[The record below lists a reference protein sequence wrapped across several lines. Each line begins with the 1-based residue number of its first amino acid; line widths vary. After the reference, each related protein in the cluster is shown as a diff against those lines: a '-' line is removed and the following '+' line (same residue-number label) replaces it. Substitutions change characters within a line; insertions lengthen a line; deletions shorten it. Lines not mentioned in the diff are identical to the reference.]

1 MNPRRGRTGIGAP
14 ASAATSP
21 AHVPAA
27 LITNGAPIAGS
38 SAASVRTPVT
48 SPPASRSIAVTDVP
62 RWIVAPASRARRRSA
77 AVASIGWTWASCGY
91 QAPPATSRVRF
102 GSSAA
107 RPAASTAS
115 TVTPAARCAAA
126 RSPSAP
132 SVAACRATTTP
143 PFGSYSSASSPSSS
157 ASARQRAAD
166 RRASV
171 SSAPGALSE
180 TRMFPSPALVV
191 PPAMPPRSTTATR
204 SPAAVRAWAHAAPT
218 MPAPMTT
225 TSAVVGATPVSCHTA
240 LPARPLPDPLLEI
253 ARMAAL
259 VPSVDPRTGL
269 VVEDVAPESTPD
281 DVDAAVI
288 AAQLAA
294 PVLAALGATGRAAVL
309 EGMADALEAD
319 REALVELADRETALG
334 RPRLPGELTRTIYQL
349 RFFADVIRDG
359 AYLEAVI
366 DPAHE
371 SPMGPLADV
380 RRYLVPLG
388 PVAVFG
394 ASNFPFAFS
403 VAGGD
408 TAAAIAAGCPVVAKA
423 HSSHPALSAAV
434 HRAIVRGAE
443 AAGAPEGTIGLVFG
457 REGGTAL
464 VTHPG
469 IRAVAFTGSTA
480 GGRALFDLASARP
493 DPIPFYGELGSLN
506 PLTVTPAAAA
516 ERAAAIAQGWVAS
529 FTLGTGQFCTK
540 PGLALVP
547 AGGDGDAF
555 RDAAS
560 AAVAAV
566 GPSTMLNGAMR
577 DAYLEGTARIGS
589 VGRRRA
595 RDAPA
600 RRGGRLR
607 SWRRRWSRRRP
618 TRCAPTGSPLL
629 AECFGPVGVLAR
641 YRDEADLLDI
651 LGRMEG
657 SLTASVH
664 IGEGETDLPAQV
676 LDAAR
681 AFAGRVLVNGFPTG
695 VAVNWSMVHGGPWP
709 ASTNAAHT
717 SVGATSIRRF
727 LRPVAFQNV
736 PDELLPPELRDANPL
751 GIPRRTV
758 PHA

>member
-1 MNPRRGRTGIGAP
+1 
-14 ASAATSP
+14 
-21 AHVPAA
+21 
-27 LITNGAPIAGS
+27 
-38 SAASVRTPVT
+38 
-48 SPPASRSIAVTDVP
+48 
-62 RWIVAPASRARRRSA
+62 
-77 AVASIGWTWASCGY
+77 
-91 QAPPATSRVRF
+91 
-102 GSSAA
+102 
-107 RPAASTAS
+107 
-115 TVTPAARCAAA
+115 
-126 RSPSAP
+126 
-132 SVAACRATTTP
+132 
-143 PFGSYSSASSPSSS
+143 
-157 ASARQRAAD
+157 
-166 RRASV
+166 
-171 SSAPGALSE
+171 
-180 TRMFPSPALVV
+180 
-191 PPAMPPRSTTATR
+191 
-204 SPAAVRAWAHAAPT
+204 
-218 MPAPMTT
+218 
-225 TSAVVGATPVSCHTA
+225 
-240 LPARPLPDPLLEI
+240 
-253 ARMAAL
+253 MAAL
-259 VPSVDPRTGL
+259 VPSIDPRTGL
-269 VVEDVAPESTPD
+269 VVEDVAPESTPS

-294 PVLAALGATGRAAVL
+294 PVLAALGAAGRATVL
-309 EGMADALEAD
+309 EGMAEALEAE

-334 RPRLPGELTRTIYQL
+334 RPRLPGELSRTVYQL

-359 AYLEAVI
+359 AYLDAVI

-408 TAAAIAAGCPVVAKA
+408 TAAAIAAGCPVVAKV

-480 GGRALFDLASARP
+480 GGRLLFDLAAARP

-506 PLTVTPAAAA
+506 PLAVTPAAAA
-516 ERAAAIAQGWVAS
+516 ERAVAIAQGWVAS

-547 AGGDGDAF
+547 AGTAGDAF

-577 DAYLEGTARIGS
+577 DAYVEGTARIGS
-589 VGRRRA
+589 TDGVA
-595 RDAPA
+595 
-600 RRGGRLR
+600 LEM
-607 SWRRRWSRRRP
+607 RP
-618 TRCAPTGSPLL
+618 LGAADGMVVAPTLVETTTDALRAEGSPLL

-664 IGEGETDLPAQV
+664 IGEGETDLPARV

-681 AFAGRVLVNGFPTG
+681 AFAGRVLVNGYPTG

-758 PHA
+758 SHA

>member
-1 MNPRRGRTGIGAP
+1 
-14 ASAATSP
+14 
-21 AHVPAA
+21 
-27 LITNGAPIAGS
+27 
-38 SAASVRTPVT
+38 
-48 SPPASRSIAVTDVP
+48 
-62 RWIVAPASRARRRSA
+62 
-77 AVASIGWTWASCGY
+77 
-91 QAPPATSRVRF
+91 
-102 GSSAA
+102 
-107 RPAASTAS
+107 
-115 TVTPAARCAAA
+115 
-126 RSPSAP
+126 
-132 SVAACRATTTP
+132 
-143 PFGSYSSASSPSSS
+143 
-157 ASARQRAAD
+157 
-166 RRASV
+166 
-171 SSAPGALSE
+171 
-180 TRMFPSPALVV
+180 
-191 PPAMPPRSTTATR
+191 
-204 SPAAVRAWAHAAPT
+204 
-218 MPAPMTT
+218 
-225 TSAVVGATPVSCHTA
+225 
-240 LPARPLPDPLLEI
+240 
-253 ARMAAL
+253 MAAL

-288 AAQLAA
+288 AAQLAT

-359 AYLEAVI
+359 
-366 DPAHE
+366 
-371 SPMGPLADV
+371 G
-380 RRYLVPLG
+380 VPR
-388 PVAVFG
+388 
-394 ASNFPFAFS
+394 
-403 VAGGD
+403 GGD
-408 TAAAIAAGCPVVAKA
+408 RPRPRVADGAARRRPPV
-423 HSSHPALSAAV
+423 S
-434 HRAIVRGAE
+434 R
-443 AAGAPEGTIGLVFG
+443 AAGAGRGVRGVELPVRVLGRGWRHGRRDRRGLPG
-457 REGGTAL
+457 RGQGALVAPGPVRRGPPRDRPRRRGRRRARGHDRARLRAEAGRAL

-469 IRAVAFTGSTA
+469 IRAVAFTGSPA
-480 GGRALFDLASARP
+480 GGRVLFDLASARP

-506 PLTVTPAAAA
+506 PLAVTPAAAA

-547 AGGDGDAF
+547 AGVDGDAF

-589 VGRRRA
+589 ADGVALETRLLGEAPGFVVSPTLVETTTDALRA
-595 RDAPA
+595 E
-600 RRGGRLR
+600 
-607 SWRRRWSRRRP
+607 
-618 TRCAPTGSPLL
+618 GSPLL

-681 AFAGRVLVNGFPTG
+681 AFAGRVLVNGYPTG
-695 VAVNWSMVHGGPWP
+695 VAVNWSMMHGGPWP

-758 PHA
+758 THD

>member
-1 MNPRRGRTGIGAP
+1 
-14 ASAATSP
+14 
-21 AHVPAA
+21 
-27 LITNGAPIAGS
+27 
-38 SAASVRTPVT
+38 
-48 SPPASRSIAVTDVP
+48 
-62 RWIVAPASRARRRSA
+62 
-77 AVASIGWTWASCGY
+77 
-91 QAPPATSRVRF
+91 
-102 GSSAA
+102 
-107 RPAASTAS
+107 
-115 TVTPAARCAAA
+115 
-126 RSPSAP
+126 
-132 SVAACRATTTP
+132 
-143 PFGSYSSASSPSSS
+143 
-157 ASARQRAAD
+157 
-166 RRASV
+166 
-171 SSAPGALSE
+171 
-180 TRMFPSPALVV
+180 
-191 PPAMPPRSTTATR
+191 
-204 SPAAVRAWAHAAPT
+204 
-218 MPAPMTT
+218 
-225 TSAVVGATPVSCHTA
+225 
-240 LPARPLPDPLLEI
+240 
-253 ARMAAL
+253 MAAL

-359 AYLEAVI
+359 AYLEALI

-443 AAGAPEGTIGLVFG
+443 DAGAPEGTIGLVFG
-457 REGGTAL
+457 REGGTSL

-480 GGRALFDLASARP
+480 GGRVLFDLASARP

-547 AGGDGDAF
+547 AGVDGDAF

-560 AAVAAV
+560 AAVATV
-566 GPSTMLNGAMR
+566 NPSTMLNGAMR

-589 VGRRRA
+589 ADGVA
-595 RDAPA
+595 
-600 RRGGRLR
+600 LET
-607 SWRRRWSRRRP
+607 RP
-618 TRCAPTGSPLL
+618 PGEADGFVVAPTLVETTTDALRAEGSPLL

-664 IGEGETDLPAQV
+664 IGEGEVDLPAQV

-681 AFAGRVLVNGFPTG
+681 AFAGRVLVNGYPTG

>member
-1 MNPRRGRTGIGAP
+1 
-14 ASAATSP
+14 
-21 AHVPAA
+21 
-27 LITNGAPIAGS
+27 
-38 SAASVRTPVT
+38 
-48 SPPASRSIAVTDVP
+48 
-62 RWIVAPASRARRRSA
+62 
-77 AVASIGWTWASCGY
+77 
-91 QAPPATSRVRF
+91 
-102 GSSAA
+102 
-107 RPAASTAS
+107 
-115 TVTPAARCAAA
+115 
-126 RSPSAP
+126 
-132 SVAACRATTTP
+132 
-143 PFGSYSSASSPSSS
+143 
-157 ASARQRAAD
+157 
-166 RRASV
+166 
-171 SSAPGALSE
+171 
-180 TRMFPSPALVV
+180 
-191 PPAMPPRSTTATR
+191 
-204 SPAAVRAWAHAAPT
+204 
-218 MPAPMTT
+218 
-225 TSAVVGATPVSCHTA
+225 
-240 LPARPLPDPLLEI
+240 
-253 ARMAAL
+253 MAAL

-309 EGMADALEAD
+309 EGIADALEAD

-349 RFFADVIRDG
+349 RFFAEVIRDG

-480 GGRALFDLASARP
+480 GGRVLFDLASARP

-529 FTLGTGQFCTK
+529 FTLGAGQFCTK

-577 DAYLEGTARIGS
+577 GAYLEGTARIGS
-589 VGRRRA
+589 ADGVA
-595 RDAPA
+595 
-600 RRGGRLR
+600 LET
-607 SWRRRWSRRRP
+607 RP
-618 TRCAPTGSPLL
+618 LGAADGLLVAPTLVETTTDALRAEGSPLL

-681 AFAGRVLVNGFPTG
+681 AFAGRVLVNGYPTG

>member
-1 MNPRRGRTGIGAP
+1 
-14 ASAATSP
+14 
-21 AHVPAA
+21 
-27 LITNGAPIAGS
+27 
-38 SAASVRTPVT
+38 
-48 SPPASRSIAVTDVP
+48 
-62 RWIVAPASRARRRSA
+62 
-77 AVASIGWTWASCGY
+77 
-91 QAPPATSRVRF
+91 
-102 GSSAA
+102 
-107 RPAASTAS
+107 
-115 TVTPAARCAAA
+115 
-126 RSPSAP
+126 
-132 SVAACRATTTP
+132 
-143 PFGSYSSASSPSSS
+143 
-157 ASARQRAAD
+157 
-166 RRASV
+166 
-171 SSAPGALSE
+171 
-180 TRMFPSPALVV
+180 
-191 PPAMPPRSTTATR
+191 
-204 SPAAVRAWAHAAPT
+204 
-218 MPAPMTT
+218 
-225 TSAVVGATPVSCHTA
+225 
-240 LPARPLPDPLLEI
+240 
-253 ARMAAL
+253 MAAL
-259 VPSVDPRTGL
+259 VPSIDPRTGL
-269 VVEDVAPESTPD
+269 VVEDVAPESMRE
-281 DVDAAVI
+281 DVDAAAI

-294 PVLAALGATGRAAVL
+294 PALAALGAAGRAAVL
-309 EGMADALEAD
+309 EGMAGALEMD
-319 REALVELADRETALG
+319 RDALVELADRETALG
-334 RPRLPGELTRTIYQL
+334 RPRLPGELTRTVYQL

-359 AYLEAVI
+359 SYLDAVI

-443 AAGAPEGTIGLVFG
+443 RAGAPEGTVGLVFG

-464 VTHPG
+464 VTHPA

-480 GGRALFDLASARP
+480 GGRALFDLAAARP

-516 ERAAAIAQGWVAS
+516 ERAPAIAQGWVTS

-547 AGGDGDAF
+547 TGPDGDAF

-566 GPSTMLNGAMR
+566 HASTMLNGAMR
-577 DAYLEGTARIGS
+577 DAYLAGTARMAS
-589 VGRRRA
+589 VDDITLETRRLGEA
-595 RDAPA
+595 E
-600 RRGGRLR
+600 GFVV
-607 SWRRRWSRRRP
+607 
-618 TRCAPTGSPLL
+618 APTLVETTTDALRAEGSPLL

-657 SLTASVH
+657 SLTASIH
-664 IGEGETDLPAQV
+664 IGEGETGLPAHV
-676 LDAAR
+676 LATAQ
-681 AFAGRVLVNGFPTG
+681 AFAGRVLVNGYPTG
-695 VAVNWSMVHGGPWP
+695 VAVNWSMMHGGPWP

-717 SVGATSIRRF
+717 SVGAASIRRF

-751 GIPRRTV
+751 GIPRRMV
-758 PHA
+758 AHD